1 MVFLTFPSNKDT
13 DGAWKNDT
21 CQYESGI
28 RTRDRK
34 CSGTHL
40 LTCICIHW
48 ANLGIRSHAWIWS
61 HRSHSSFP
69 FLPHFHFHFHT
80 LRSKSNASKH
90 SLITLTLFKF
100 QFYPH
105 YYYTLTE
112 NGYRGE
118 RFAVTHSTAL
128 HCALFVNV
136 TNFALMAA
144 SSRGFSTTQFDFKL
158 RATRLNVALLP
169 NNYFPELCRRKRRKT
184 FSDAERVRI
193 GNLEFRCCCSESVT
207 PIRRTS
213 GPEKI
218 KERRFDPKKN
228 PHVHRVRTRATPAA
242 MPFASPPYVYR

>member
-1 MVFLTFPSNKDT
+1 MVFLTFSSNKDS
-13 DGAWKNDT
+13 DGAWINDT
-21 CQYESGI
+21 WREESGI

-48 ANLGIRSHAWIWS
+48 TNLGIRSHAWIWS
-61 HRSHSSFP
+61 HRTHSSFP

-80 LRSKSNASKH
+80 HRSKSNASKH
-90 SLITLTLFKF
+90 SLFKF

-105 YYYTLTE
+105 HYYTLTE
-112 NGYRGE
+112 NGYT
-118 RFAVTHSTAL
+118 VTEENDLQL
-128 HCALFVNV
+128 HIQLHYTQFVNV
-136 TNFALMAA
+136 TDSALMAA

-169 NNYFPELCRRKRRKT
+169 NNYFPELCRRKRRKM
-184 FSDAERVRI
+184 FSDA
-193 GNLEFRCCCSESVT
+193 EFRCCCSDSVA

-218 KERRFDPKKN
+218 EERRFDPKKN
-228 PHVHRVRTRATPAA
+228 SHVHRVRTRATPAA
-242 MPFASPPYVYR
+242 MPFASPPYVYC